1 MGVIEALF
9 SLAALEFS
17 DSEIRTEL
25 GRDEPT
31 LFLLRLILLL
41 PPARLVRVFELEKFR
56 ENVVGK

>member
-1 MGVIEALF
+1 MALF